1 MSKEMKVLAI
11 EILELNAGWLECEDT
26 ERSSDLE
33 FELQCKATDLARL
46 ILLKEV

>member
-1 MSKEMKVLAI
+1 MSREMKVLAI
-11 EILELNAGWLECEDT
+11 EILQLNAGWIECDDT